1 MSCKHLS
8 ITDLSTNEEMILR
21 YEGRSEEVVIIGA
34 DTFIGSH
41 MAKAMAASSHKVI
54 GYGTRETA
62 ASMQDE
68 ASAPSVAITYKP
80 TDYLHY
86 NLPPKCNLV
95 FFCHD
100 VAADR
105 DLHVQSLSALCEHLA
120 VIHSMDRQV
129 HLVYFSSTNIC
140 NANGRRIREDSEIS
154 PHCLRDAAIVQAEML
169 LKTWCSL
176 SRNAIAPHV
185 FRYGEL
191 YGETDAFPTAAGHVN
206 ECLSLARQGET
217 LVFYGNLN
225 QARTLTHVDDFA
237 EAVAAVLQEDFTP
250 SRINIPGEK
259 VTVEEFLEKIA
270 EHYGVEWD
278 PTTQR
283 PSVLNE
289 NVPFLSCDRLLNA
302 AVFKSIVPEFKL
314 KHKFAN
320 WLHRQPIGAKS
331 LKLKA

>member
-1 MSCKHLS
+1 MNCKRLS
-8 ITDLSTNEEMILR
+8 IIDLNTKEEMILR

-34 DTFIGSH
+34 DTFIGYH
-41 MAKAMAASSHKVI
+41 LAKAMAAVGHRVTA
-54 GYGTRETA
+54 YGT
-62 ASMQDE
+62 QD
-68 ASAPSVAITYKP
+68 AMSQPIAMTYHKM
-80 TDYLHY
+80 DYRHY
-86 NLPPKCNLV
+86 DLSPDCNLV

-100 VAADR
+100 VAEDR
-105 DLHVQSLSALCEHLA
+105 DLHVQSLASLCEHLA
-120 VIHSMDRQV
+120 AIHSVYRQV

-140 NANGRRIREDSEIS
+140 NANGRRIREDSEIY

-191 YGETDAFPTAAGHVN
+191 YGETDAFPTHAGHVN
-206 ECLSLARQGET
+206 ECLALARQGKT

-250 SRINIPGEK
+250 PRINIPGEK
-259 VTVEEFLEKIA
+259 VTVADFLEKIA
-270 EHYGVEWD
+270 EHYGVEWE

-289 NVPFLSCDRLLNA
+289 NVPFLACDRLLNA
-302 AVFKSIVPEFKL
+302 AVFKSIVPDFKP
-314 KHKFAN
+314 KHKFSN
-320 WLHRQPIGAKS
+320 WLQRQPIHNA
-331 LKLKA
+331 

>member
-1 MSCKHLS
+1 MNIKHLA
-8 ITDLSTNEEMILR
+8 ITDLRTKEETILR
-21 YEGRSEEVVIIGA
+21 YEGRSEEVVVIGA
-34 DTFIGSH
+34 DTFIGSRLT
-41 MAKAMAASSHKVI
+41 KAMAAVGHRVTA
-54 GYGTRETA
+54 YGTRET
-62 ASMQDE
+62 
-68 ASAPSVAITYKP
+68 TTCHK
-80 TDYLHY
+80 TDYRHFDLS
-86 NLPPKCNLV
+86 PECNLV

-105 DLHVQSLSALCEHLA
+105 DLHVRSLEALCEHLA
-120 VIHSMDRQV
+120 AIHSVDRQV

-140 NANGRRIREDSEIS
+140 NANGRRIREDSEIY
-154 PHCLRDAAIVQAEML
+154 PHCLRDAAVVQAEML
-169 LKTWCSL
+169 LKTWCSI

-191 YGETDAFPTAAGHVN
+191 YGEADAFPTHAGHVN
-206 ECLSLARQGET
+206 ECLALARQGKT

-237 EAVAAVLQEDFTP
+237 SAVAAVLQEDFTP

-259 VTVEEFLEKIA
+259 VTVAEFLQKIA
-270 EHYGVEWD
+270 EHYGVEWE

-289 NVPFLSCDRLLNA
+289 NVPYLACDRLLNA
-302 AVFKSIVPEFKL
+302 AVFKSIVPDFKP

-320 WLHRQPIGAKS
+320 GLAVQPIGNS
-331 LKLKA
+331 